1 MATVPCCP
9 PQALLSPGRIRHWKG
24 KGSFLDETYK
34 RLAYALAL
42 RWRGTTRRN
51 HRLKGS
57 NSNNKDN
64 DNATFT
70 GQATIPFGGGSGE
83 GSATATS
90 VTSVSSVMKKNTE
103 VTEALGGLAPHTAGL
118 RVDTP
123 FVVMNLAVRASR
135 ASDSV
140 VERNA

>member
-90 VTSVSSVMKKNTE
+90 VTSVSSVMKKKH
-103 VTEALGGLAPHTAGL
+103 GGH
-118 RVDTP
+118 
-123 FVVMNLAVRASR
+123 
-135 ASDSV
+135 
-140 VERNA
+140 